1 VAELIAT
8 GPFDGLS
15 LPRTAGA
22 CAVAAHDPG
31 PLASVAPFAGQAAA
45 VAAALEPLGLAFP
58 GPGGVAAG
66 RNGARLVWTGRGQA
80 FLMGAAP
87 PDALRA
93 AAAVT
98 DQTDG
103 WAALRVE
110 GRAAADVL
118 ARLVAID
125 LRPAALPPGRA
136 ARVLLN
142 HMPAILIREG
152 DNAFTLLVFRSMART
167 ALHEIDAAMRMVAA
181 RG

>member
-103 WAALRVE
+103 W
-110 GRAAADVL
+110 
-118 ARLVAID
+118 ID